1 MNWRG
6 IFAITLKDIKSTLRD
21 KHTLFWL
28 VVFPMMMI
36 AFSAFLWATPRSP
49 ETLKVGVVYQDSGI
63 QEYAFNA
70 TTIVYVMKEVQIDN
84 QSIFDIKEYDNLE
97 DVLKDVR
104 QGQLD
109 AAIVFPEGF
118 SKNLTLGLPAHMKIY
133 ICASDAYRVQI
144 TKSILNA
151 FFREFSEEITNAR
164 IEYVPEEYQDYARG
178 LATPIQTN
186 VEEVVPEAI
195 ATRRGLLG
203 WFTIGMVG
211 IEFLFGGLT
220 SGALAI
226 VSEREKGTL
235 RRLIAAP
242 INSWDLL
249 LGKTLS
255 SLFEL
260 AISTVTCI
268 LFGLALGAKITWRL
282 TDPAYWMI
290 ILLFVLGGIMMIGM
304 GLIISLV
311 GKTSKGASGIAMV
324 IAYPLMFLTGL
335 WLPKWILPKT
345 VRIIADYF
353 PLTWAIDA
361 ARDIMIYEK
370 GISSALSVLPWL
382 TLTTIVIYLVGAL
395 AFKYSMKQIA

>member
-28 VVFPMMMI
+28 IVFPMMMI
-36 AFSAFLWATPRSP
+36 AFSAFLWAAPHSP

-63 QEYAFNA
+63 QEYPLNA
-70 TTIVYVMKEVQIDN
+70 TTIVQTMKEAQIDN
-84 QSIFDIKEYDNLE
+84 QSVFDVREYDNFE
-97 DVLKDVR
+97 DALKDVR

-118 SKNLTLGLPAHMKIY
+118 SKNLTLGFPASTEIY

-144 TKSILNA
+144 TKSILDA
-151 FFREFSEEITNAR
+151 FFREFSEEIINIR
-164 IEYVPEEYQDYARG
+164 IGYVPEEYRDYAKG
-178 LATPIQTN
+178 LATPLQTN
-186 VEEVVPEAI
+186 VTEVTPEAI

-211 IEFLFGGLT
+211 IEFLFAGLT
-220 SGALAI
+220 SGALAV

-235 RRLIAAP
+235 RRLVAAP

-249 LGKTLS
+249 IGKTFS

-260 AISTVTCI
+260 AVSTVTCI
-268 LFGLALGAKITWRL
+268 LFGLALGAKITWRF

-290 ILLFVLGGIMMIGM
+290 VLLFLLGGIMMIGM

-311 GKTSKGASGIAMV
+311 GKTSKGASGIAMI
-324 IAYPLMFLTGL
+324 IAYPLMFFTGI
-335 WLPKWILPKT
+335 WIPKWMLPKS
-345 VRIIADYF
+345 VRVIAEYF

-370 GISSALSVLPWL
+370 GISSALAILPWL
-382 TLTTIVIYLVGAL
+382 TLTTIVIYLVGTL